1 MTKDQASRTTL
12 RLYDEEMKLGLRPCP
27 WKEGRSVDIVWEGT
41 CQDREV
47 ARLSNRNGELWS
59 TGCQEGQESGI
70 CSGIV
75 ISLIE
80 VVF

>member
-1 MTKDQASRTTL
+1 M
-12 RLYDEEMKLGLRPCP
+12 
-27 WKEGRSVDIVWEGT
+27 EGMRVCGYCMGI

-47 ARLSNRNGELWS
+47 ARMSNRNGELLS
-59 TGCQEGQESGI
+59 TGCQEGQESGR

-80 VVF
+80 IVFRD